1 MPNLSILDFEKSKNT
16 IPFDLLKTGPVLNVK
31 EGDSIIATYTSAAD
45 KMRIF
50 SAFIREGLE
59 NGDAV
64 EYVYPDEESET
75 VRTKLKDYGINVEEY
90 EKGGALQ
97 MKSTTDYFMTG
108 GKFDPEKGFTN
119 TIKFW
124 HAAKKKGYNHARNIE
139 DVGNFSFINGQWQK
153 HITEY
158 WLNPRFSYSS
168 KRPWKESK
176 KSKERVRVVAGFLYS
191 SFMIDITAINIEN
204 MSETQ
209 IHDMLK
215 TFDRGKHPPTRLIN
229 LLEHADT
236 FSKRIG
242 ISHQELLGR
251 RILFE
256 FDPTSDYENVVD
268 DFVREAMANAEATPT
283 FTYAASTIHKCLARH
298 PTIKFFKM
306 STSTSNIQPE
316 SESEIL
322 IPAGNIDLIQDL
334 IAKVAK
340 TYSETNVS
348 IVFDGL
354 TDLLTSLEPER
365 TLTFLHNALQTLS
378 SKRITALLLLNSTA
392 HDQKTLSRL
401 RSMFYTQIAYGKEG
415 LQIIKLPKVE

>member
-1 MPNLSILDFEKSKNT
+1 
-16 IPFDLLKTGPVLNVK
+16 LKTGPVLNVK
-31 EGDSIIATYTSAAD
+31 EGDSIIATYTTAVD

-50 SAFIREGLE
+50 SAFIREGLK

-75 VRTKLKDYGINVEEY
+75 VRTRLKDYGINVEDY
-90 EKGGALQ
+90 EKDGTLQ
-97 MKSTTDYFMTG
+97 MKSTTEYFMTD

-139 DVGNFSFINGQWQK
+139 DVGSFSFINGQWEK

-176 KSKERVRVVAGFLYS
+176 KSKERVRVVDGFLYNP
-191 SFMIDITAINIEN
+191 FMIDITTINIEN

-256 FDPTSDYENVVD
+256 FDPTSDYENIVD
-268 DFVREAMANAEATPT
+268 DFVKEAMANAEATPT
-283 FTYAASTIHKCLARH
+283 FTYTASTIYKCLAKH

-306 STSTSNIQPE
+306 STSAPNIQQE
-316 SESEIL
+316 SENEIL
-322 IPAGNIDLIQDL
+322 IPAGNINLILDFL
-334 IAKVAK
+334 AKVTKAH
-340 TYSETNVS
+340 SETNVS
-348 IVFDGL
+348 IIFDGL
-354 TDLLTSLEPER
+354 SDLLISLEPER
-365 TLTFLHNALQTLS
+365 ALVFLHNALHTLS
-378 SKRITALLLLNSTA
+378 SKRITALFLLNSSA
-392 HDQKTLSRL
+392 HDQETVSRL
-401 RSMFYTQIAYGKEG
+401 RSMFYTQLAYTKEG
-415 LQIIKLPKVE
+415 LQVVKLPKVE